1 MSEKE
6 YNLDIDP
13 RILELLGPHL
23 YTNIYYILGELI
35 ANAYDADAK
44 NVYVIDRIDEENKLI
59 VEDDGSGM
67 SYENKDVKNFLSVAK
82 ESRTNAINSY
92 TKLNNRRKM
101 GRKGVGKL
109 ASLSV
114 SENVNIK
121 TIKDGEKSGF
131 VLSRK
136 VINKKLEAINEDT
149 ISFIKIKNHGTAIEM
164 TNPTYKL
171 PVHLSTMANNLLKIF
186 PLVDETFRIHLIRG
200 DKHEIL
206 EESQSALVRKMA
218 VLTTLGED
226 YKKMNE
232 FYNCDFKEQKNSLL
246 KNKESKKIILNM
258 LNKDNEEQD
267 YTLEIKGWVGAYKTT
282 REMKKNMQEFS
293 DNFISLYAN
302 SKLGIFNIL
311 PIVGKNK
318 LQEVYIAGQLHI
330 DLFEETNLPD
340 MALSNRQGYKSD
352 DERYEK
358 VLEYV
363 KEELLPGILKDRS
376 FYSELL
382 KAGKKEKEIKRQKKK
397 EEELKE
403 KSIGFKRDV
412 TREMTSEISKIST
425 INKDEVESIV
435 NTQVNKHMKSLGLKS
450 TIDSNKRK
458 VLISHTKADKKLADL
473 IYIMLLKNGLSKDSI
488 LYSNCEDEEARIPA
502 EMSIYGYLRDFF
514 VDSISVEKI
523 YVIYVTSENMRKSW
537 GAIAEVGAGWI
548 TQTDHCIFTLN
559 DFSPEAPLD
568 VARQY
573 QNTLRLGNDFYMDY
587 TNLDMFCIWI
597 ENIGEKF
604 GCKILSR
611 EENKA
616 ELKEVVCVVSSDELF
631 ELKQKCSTN
640 AN

>member
-1 MSEKE
+1 
-6 YNLDIDP
+6 
-13 RILELLGPHL
+13 
-23 YTNIYYILGELI
+23 
-35 ANAYDADAK
+35 
-44 NVYVIDRIDEENKLI
+44 
-59 VEDDGSGM
+59 
-67 SYENKDVKNFLSVAK
+67 
-82 ESRTNAINSY
+82 
-92 TKLNNRRKM
+92 
-101 GRKGVGKL
+101 
-109 ASLSV
+109 
-114 SENVNIK
+114 
-121 TIKDGEKSGF
+121 
-131 VLSRK
+131 
-136 VINKKLEAINEDT
+136 
-149 ISFIKIKNHGTAIEM
+149 
-164 TNPTYKL
+164 
-171 PVHLSTMANNLLKIF
+171 
-186 PLVDETFRIHLIRG
+186 
-200 DKHEIL
+200 
-206 EESQSALVRKMA
+206 
-218 VLTTLGED
+218 
-226 YKKMNE
+226 
-232 FYNCDFKEQKNSLL
+232 DFKEQKNSLL

-382 KAGKKEKEIKRQKKK
+382 KAGKKEKEIKQQKKK

-458 VLISHTKADKKLADL
+458 VLISHTKAD
-473 IYIMLLKNGLSKDSI
+473 
-488 LYSNCEDEEARIPA
+488 
-502 EMSIYGYLRDFF
+502 
-514 VDSISVEKI
+514 
-523 YVIYVTSENMRKSW
+523 
-537 GAIAEVGAGWI
+537 
-548 TQTDHCIFTLN
+548 
-559 DFSPEAPLD
+559 
-568 VARQY
+568 
-573 QNTLRLGNDFYMDY
+573 
-587 TNLDMFCIWI
+587 
-597 ENIGEKF
+597 
-604 GCKILSR
+604 
-611 EENKA
+611 
-616 ELKEVVCVVSSDELF
+616 
-631 ELKQKCSTN
+631 
-640 AN
+640 

>member
-267 YTLEIKGWVGAYKTT
+267 YTLEIKRWVGAYKTT

-382 KAGKKEKEIKRQKKK
+382 KAGKKEKEIKQQKKK

>member
-1 MSEKE
+1 
-6 YNLDIDP
+6 
-13 RILELLGPHL
+13 
-23 YTNIYYILGELI
+23 
-35 ANAYDADAK
+35 
-44 NVYVIDRIDEENKLI
+44 I

-382 KAGKKEKEIKRQKKK
+382 KAGKKEKEIKQQKKK

>member
-382 KAGKKEKEIKRQKKK
+382 KAEKKEKEIKQQKKK

>member
-1 MSEKE
+1 
-6 YNLDIDP
+6 
-13 RILELLGPHL
+13 
-23 YTNIYYILGELI
+23 
-35 ANAYDADAK
+35 
-44 NVYVIDRIDEENKLI
+44 DEENKLI

-382 KAGKKEKEIKRQKKK
+382 KAGKKEKEIKQQKKK